1 MKKIFIIIFLVTSL
15 WSLDFKS
22 MSGDYDVRYGIFGKV
37 GVAKTSLEIKDGR
50 YHVKMVAKATGFAKF
65 LSQGKVETYESRGYI
80 KNDLLIPEIFTKV
93 RKNDHKFEKK
103 EYVFDHKDKKV
114 TVYATKIKDHKSKK
128 SKSELDYYA
137 KDDLLSLFFNLKILL
152 GNRLKTDGAIKLYA
166 VGANKKDG
174 RVDIYTPKNR
184 ELKSIKKLLKEDEN
198 IFVAIINQK
207 IFSSNR
213 GELYLNLNDDGIC
226 TKALLKDVIFFGDI
240 RGKLTN
246 LKVD

>member
-1 MKKIFIIIFLVTSL
+1 
-15 WSLDFKS
+15 

-37 GVAKTSLEIKDGR
+37 GIAKTNLEIKDDR

-80 KNDLLIPEIFTKV
+80 KNDLLIPETFIKT
-93 RKNDHKFEKK
+93 RKNNHKFEKK

-128 SKSELDYYA
+128 SKSELNYYA

-174 RVDIYTPKNR
+174 RVDIYTPKNK